1 FFSSRR
7 RHTRSKRDWSSD
19 VCSSDLRFIDEN
31 RQETIRILL
40 QWVKQTPEIA
50 ARSYDLELK
59 TIRKDG
65 QMTDAE
71 MESFLERLGDKK
83 RPLDEV
89 RDFSLV
95 RQTLKELEANK

>member
-1 FFSSRR
+1 
-7 RHTRSKRDWSSD
+7 
-19 VCSSDLRFIDEN
+19 
-31 RQETIRILL
+31 
-40 QWVKQTPEIA
+40 VKQTLEIA

-71 MESFLERLGDKK
+71 MESFIERLGDKK

-95 RQTLKELEANK
+95 RQALKELEANK